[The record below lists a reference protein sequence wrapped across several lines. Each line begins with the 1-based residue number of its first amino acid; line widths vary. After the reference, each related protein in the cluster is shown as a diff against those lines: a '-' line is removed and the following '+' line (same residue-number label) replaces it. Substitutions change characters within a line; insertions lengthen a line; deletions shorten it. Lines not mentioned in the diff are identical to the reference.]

1 MPYYFYS
8 LDYLIYMLP
17 FMALAAYA
25 QFKVKSTYSKYS
37 AVRNSRDVTGA
48 DVARTILDNNGLQH
62 VKIKPVRGQLS
73 DHYDPRTQTVALS
86 EGVYNQTSV
95 SAASI
100 AAHEVGH
107 AIQHAKGYVPLKIRS
122 GIAPVVALT
131 SNFVWVLILI
141 GMAFSNRA
149 YVQIG
154 VWIFA
159 GTVIFQLITL
169 PVEFDASN
177 RAIKQLEMYNLVES
191 NEITGSKKV
200 LSAAALTYVAA
211 SLVAIAQLV
220 RLLAQT
226 SNSRSR
232 D

>member
-122 GIAPVVALT
+122 AIAPVVALT

-141 GMAFSNRA
+141 GMAFSNPA

>member
-73 DHYDPRTQTVALS
+73 DHYDPRTPTVALS

-122 GIAPVVALT
+122 AIAPVVALT

-141 GMAFSNRA
+141 GMAFSNPA